1 MSATRRP
8 HHERPPCV
16 ECRRPGRVILVAG
29 ERLVLCPDH
38 ELDAVRALAAAAES
52 VREVPRGD
60 DGIVKVTARKV
71 RR

>member
-1 MSATRRP
+1 
-8 HHERPPCV
+8 
-16 ECRRPGRVILVAG
+16 VAG